1 MTWTLHTL
9 THLYKPSLVRQM
21 LRKTPRFRSLATLAP
36 RPYTFHIA
44 ASWAGKAEDRR
55 IRKVPFPQDTPI
67 GVWRDK
73 MLSRPK
79 SVYNHDAGEDF
90 FFIQEVCTVPP
101 PPPPHPSRKRN
112 KKIQVRER
120 ARASSPFLVA
130 QVPFLTDAEPVS
142 KRSPSS
148 LSGCAPGP

>member
-1 MTWTLHTL
+1 MTWTLHSL
-9 THLYKPSLVRQM
+9 SHLYKPSLVRQI

-55 IRKVPFPQDTPI
+55 IRKVPFPPDTPI
-67 GVWRDK
+67 GTWRDK

-79 SVYNHDAGEDF
+79 SAYNHDAGEDF
-90 FFIQEVCTVPP
+90 FFIQEVCTASPP
-101 PPPPHPSRKRN
+101 SPPHPSRKRN

-120 ARASSPFLVA
+120 ARARHFHFL
-130 QVPFLTDAEPVS
+130 LL
-142 KRSPSS
+142 KS
-148 LSGCAPGP
+148 LFDRCGASQ